1 MMRTAAIHPN
11 VSLSINQK
19 ERTVMRAKSILATL
33 AIVIVGTALAACG
46 GKDGGGELKQIAEQ
60 RAGDHVVRLLSE
72 SGQLKQGPNKYVL
85 EFRRASDNQ
94 LVDVGQ
100 VQLSSRMPMPG
111 MSDMIGGAAATPSG
125 TPGRYNVES
134 DFEMRGKWNFQAT
147 FGNNQRVMFPI
158 NVQ

>member
-1 MMRTAAIHPN
+1 MRT
-11 VSLSINQK
+11 
-19 ERTVMRAKSILATL
+19 KSILATL

-46 GKDGGGELKQIAEQ
+46 GKGGGELKQIAEQ
-60 RAGDHVVRLLSE
+60 RAGDYVVRLLSE
-72 SGQLKQGPNKYVL
+72 SGQLKQGPNKYVM

-111 MSDMIGGAAATPSG
+111 MSDMIGGASATPSG

-147 FGNNQRVMFPI
+147 FGNNQRVMFPL